1 MKLNQVTIPSENLEK
16 SLLFYQ
22 TLGFEL
28 IVDALPRYIRF
39 LCPDKESTF
48 SVHLVEKK
56 KEGEGIALYFECGNL
71 DQVYKELLGKGIL
84 FDHPPI
90 DQTWLWREARL
101 KDPDGNQLI
110 LYKAGKNRIYPPWGL
125 KKGG

>member
-1 MKLNQVTIPSENLEK
+1 MKLNQVTVPSKNLEK
-16 SLLFYQ
+16 SLHFYQ

-39 LCPDKESTF
+39 LCPDKENTF
-48 SVHLVEKK
+48 SVHWVVR
-56 KEGEGIALYFECGNL
+56 KEEGNGIVLYFECEHL
-71 DQVYKELLGKGIL
+71 DQVYSELLEKGIL

-90 DQTWLWREARL
+90 NQTWLWRETSL
-101 KDPDGNQLI
+101 KDPDGHQLI

-125 KKGG
+125 KKEG